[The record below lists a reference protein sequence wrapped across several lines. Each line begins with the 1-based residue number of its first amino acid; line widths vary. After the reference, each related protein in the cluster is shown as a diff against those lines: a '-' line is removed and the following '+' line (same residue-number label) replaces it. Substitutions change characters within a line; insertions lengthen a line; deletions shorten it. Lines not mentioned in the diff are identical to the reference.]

1 MASKKQILN
10 KVKILLT
17 QSFENPEDA
26 FHFFDSDGDKNLN
39 KKELKELIKSAKV
52 NGFVSGIAAKKM
64 IKGLDANKDK
74 KLNWKEFKKAVDTL
88 LAGGDEKK

>member
-17 QSFENPEDA
+17 QTFKNPEDA
-26 FHFFDSDGDKNLN
+26 FNFFDSDGDKHLN
-39 KKELKELIKSAKV
+39 KKELKTLIKSAKV
-52 NGFVSGIAAKKM
+52 SGFVSGIAAKKM

-74 KLNWKEFKKAVDTL
+74 KLNWEEFRKAVDSL
-88 LAGGDEKK
+88 LTGGDKK